1 MRNQILLLSLILL
14 SVTCYSQSS
23 LTKVSNDV
31 VYTKIINIQE
41 NETSKEAKK
50 ITTYFIKDNIEK
62 VMTFVFAKDKKEVR
76 YIRRI
81 SVAENYYLSAINNF
95 KDGNYELAEI
105 ELNKSLDFLV
115 LRNKTNI
122 KKVEQSL
129 QEFARK
135 YTLEEF
141 EESILSYKAE
151 CSILLSLGVPQIE
164 KIEKLE
170 YAFDIFEKYHNT
182 ILIKK
187 YNTYFSILYL
197 YLYSDYDKAFS
208 VCSDCEKNEIFQ
220 TNCSIIA
227 DELLQFGVTEYLNDA
242 IAQSVVLY
250 QNLGNKNKLDSVYRS
265 LADHYTC
272 CTQEPMMALTY
283 LNKITDIDESEI
295 DKYTALT
302 NKRLITICNDFDD
315 CIKLCDAYPDLKL
328 AVSEKAISFANKNEQ
343 FVIAVKYFP
352 SKRDNIEQKAVK
364 TIESYTDCINTLK
377 YFPSKKGE
385 IEQKMVQISSSIED
399 CKKAIE
405 YFPTANREIELK
417 LLNLSSSFE
426 ELGYVFDNLS
436 DISSKAEE
444 KAKSN
449 VYSYNDKKQF
459 VKYFQKSK
467 YASTYLNEI
476 NREDLFKYKLDDAL
490 RQIGDV
496 LMRNYGY
503 YKYCSMLRVSGHNF
517 SIEGNRV
524 TIPFRATWSHS
535 YFMYE
540 GKMINFE
547 CHFKINI
554 NLESGH
560 ASIGWYDTT
569 INGEPYSGRAK
580 FHKFKSKM
588 EDLAETLV
596 DDIKA
601 FQSK

>member
-62 VMTFVFAKDKKEVR
+62 VMTFVFAKDKKGVR

-95 KDGNYELAEI
+95 KDGNYVLAETK
-105 ELNKSLDFLV
+105 LNKSLDFLV
-115 LRNKTNI
+115 LKNKTNI

-141 EESILSYKAE
+141 EESILFYKAE
-151 CSILLSLGVPQIE
+151 CSILLSLGVSQND
-164 KIEKLE
+164 KLEKLE

-182 ILIKK
+182 TLIKK

-208 VCSDCEKNEIFQ
+208 ACSDCEKNEIFQ

-227 DELLQFGVTEYLNDA
+227 EELLQYGINDHLNDA
-242 IAQSVVLY
+242 IVQSVVLY
-250 QNLGNKNKLDSVYRS
+250 QNLGNKHKLDSVYRC
-265 LADHYTC
+265 LANHYTC
-272 CTQEPMMALTY
+272 CTQEPMMALAY
-283 LNKITDIDESEI
+283 LNKITDIDDSEI
-295 DKYTALT
+295 EKYTALA

-328 AVSEKAISFANKNEQ
+328 AVSEKAISYANTNEQ
-343 FVIAVKYFP
+343 FVVAVKYFP
-352 SKRDNIEQKAVK
+352 SKKD
-364 TIESYTDCINTLK
+364 
-377 YFPSKKGE
+377 E
-385 IEQKMVQISSSIED
+385 IERKMVKVTTSIDE
-399 CKKAIE
+399 CIKALE
-405 YFPTANREIELK
+405 YFPTSNNEIELK

-426 ELGYVFDNLS
+426 ELGYVFNNLS
-436 DISSKAEE
+436 DVSSQAEQ

-449 VYSYNDKKQF
+449 VYSYNDKKRF
-459 VKYFQKSK
+459 VKYFQNSK
-467 YASTYLNEI
+467 YASTYLVEI
-476 NREDLFKYKLDDAL
+476 NREDLFKYELDEVL

-517 SIEGNRV
+517 SIEDNKV

-601 FQSK
+601 FHSK